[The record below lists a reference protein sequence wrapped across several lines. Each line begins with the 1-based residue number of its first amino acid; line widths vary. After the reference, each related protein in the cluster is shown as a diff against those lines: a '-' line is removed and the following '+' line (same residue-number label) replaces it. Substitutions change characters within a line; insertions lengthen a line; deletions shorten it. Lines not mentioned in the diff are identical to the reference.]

1 MYVKYFLH
9 ILNLLYHY
17 MYQLQFLNHLSMN
30 YFHLIQN
37 TIHIDV
43 ESTHDYFFLP
53 KSVQSCNG

>member
-9 ILNLLYHY
+9 TLNLLYHY

-43 ESTHDYFFLP
+43 ESTHDSFFLP
-53 KSVQSCNG
+53 